1 MDPDGQLRNLRDF
14 LLVYNRMTE
23 MCFQRCTSNFN
34 YRNLTMDEEHC
45 VDNCAGKLIRTNHRL
60 MGTYVQLMPAMV
72 QKRMQ
77 EMESKAAE
85 VSKAEAAV
93 QGEASALEFPSTV
106 MTDTPPVSTSAL
118 GIPATSSPVMEV
130 PSSTADV
137 LTSGLTT
144 ATLAPVLETLQVP
157 SAHNDPSEMKT
168 SATDGSAFGETPL
181 IFEQASQAPETA
193 KLPGPS
199 LSINETSLSA
209 VTNKAQTFT
218 SESLEGLAISK
229 SSSSS
234 VPSPKVGVGCVSS
247 AVAAIPVEKL
257 DLKPSNISTTPVPE
271 TQYTGQNSQT
281 PS

>member
-23 MCFQRCTSNFN
+23 MCFQRCTSNYN
-34 YRNLTMDEEHC
+34 YRNLTMDEEYC

-60 MGTYVQLMPAMV
+60 MGMYVQLMPAMV

-85 VSKAEAAV
+85 VAIAAAK
-93 QGEASALEFPSTV
+93 GEVSALEIPSTV
-106 MTDTPPVSTSAL
+106 MTDTPPVSISAL
-118 GIPATSSPVMEV
+118 GIPATSSQIMEV
-130 PSSTADV
+130 PSSSADV

-144 ATLAPVLETLQVP
+144 ATLAPVLETLHEP

-168 SATDGSAFGETPL
+168 SATNGSAFRETPF
-181 IFEQASQAPETA
+181 IFEQATQAPETA
-193 KLPGPS
+193 NLPGTS

-209 VTNKAQTFT
+209 VTHKAQTFT

-257 DLKPSNISTTPVPE
+257 DLKPSNITTTSDPE
-271 TQYTGQNSQT
+271 TWT
-281 PS
+281 